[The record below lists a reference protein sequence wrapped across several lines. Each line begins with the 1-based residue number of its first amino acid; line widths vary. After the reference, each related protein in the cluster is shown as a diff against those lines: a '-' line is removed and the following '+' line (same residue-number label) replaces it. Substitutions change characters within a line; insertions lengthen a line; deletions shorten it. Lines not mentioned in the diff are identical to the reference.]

1 MWEAPI
7 WVKEPQGAMYLGC
20 PNCRGYVEEA
30 EYCDWCNEAWP
41 VADMDYVNGGA
52 FVCSRCRE
60 EEEEDEWEDG

>member
-1 MWEAPI
+1 
-7 WVKEPQGAMYLGC
+7 MYLGC

-30 EYCDWCNEAWP
+30 EYCDWCHEAWP